1 MNNFPW
7 LEIVTGVATI
17 ITTVATVISGN
28 KMIMYRIQQLEN
40 KVAEYNNLKLRM
52 LAVEK
57 DIEVIKNENKV
68 VKTLNG

>member
-1 MNNFPW
+1 MNEFPW

-57 DIEVIKNENKV
+57 DIEVIKNENKII
-68 VKTLNG
+68 

>member
-1 MNNFPW
+1 MNEFPW

-57 DIEVIKNENKV
+57 DIEVLKNENKIV
-68 VKTLNG
+68 

>member
-1 MNNFPW
+1 MVKVNEFPW
-7 LEIVTGVATI
+7 LEIVTGVATS

-68 VKTLNG
+68 V

>member
-1 MNNFPW
+1 MLTMNNFPW

-68 VKTLNG
+68 V

>member
-1 MNNFPW
+1 MNEFPW
-7 LEIVTGVATI
+7 LEIVTGIATI

-57 DIEVIKNENKV
+57 DIEVIKNENKIV
-68 VKTLNG
+68 

>member
-1 MNNFPW
+1 MNDFPW
-7 LEIVTGVATI
+7 LEIVTGIATI

-57 DIEVIKNENKV
+57 DIEVIKNENKAV
-68 VKTLNG
+68 

>member
-57 DIEVIKNENKV
+57 DIEVIKNENKIV
-68 VKTLNG
+68 

>member
-57 DIEVIKNENKV
+57 DIEAMKNENKIV
-68 VKTLNG
+68 

>member
-57 DIEVIKNENKV
+57 DIEVIKNGNKTV
-68 VKTLNG
+68 

>member
-1 MNNFPW
+1 MVKVNEIPW
-7 LEIVTGVATI
+7 LEIVTGIATI

-57 DIEVIKNENKV
+57 DIEAIKNENKV
-68 VKTLNG
+68 V

>member
-1 MNNFPW
+1 MNEFPW
-7 LEIVTGVATI
+7 LEIITGLATI
-17 ITTVATVISGN
+17 FTTVATVISGN

-52 LAVEK
+52 LSVEK

-68 VKTLNG
+68 V

>member
-1 MNNFPW
+1 MLKMNNFPW
-7 LEIVTGVATI
+7 LEIITGVATI

-57 DIEVIKNENKV
+57 DIEAIKNENKV
-68 VKTLNG
+68 V

>member
-7 LEIVTGVATI
+7 LEIVTGIATI

-57 DIEVIKNENKV
+57 DIEVIKNENKAV
-68 VKTLNG
+68 

>member
-1 MNNFPW
+1 MLKMNNFPW

-57 DIEVIKNENKV
+57 DIEVLKNENKDI
-68 VKTLNG
+68 

>member
-57 DIEVIKNENKV
+57 DIEAIKNENKV
-68 VKTLNG
+68 V

>member
-57 DIEVIKNENKV
+57 DIEVLKNENKDI
-68 VKTLNG
+68 

>member
-1 MNNFPW
+1 MLKMNNFPW
-7 LEIVTGVATI
+7 LEIVTGIATI

-57 DIEVIKNENKV
+57 DIEVLKNENKV
-68 VKTLNG
+68 V

>member
-1 MNNFPW
+1 MLKVNNFPW
-7 LEIVTGVATI
+7 LEIVTGLATI
-17 ITTVATVISGN
+17 FTTVATVISGN

-57 DIEVIKNENKV
+57 DIEVIKNENKIV
-68 VKTLNG
+68 

>member
-1 MNNFPW
+1 MNEIPW

-57 DIEVIKNENKV
+57 DVEAIKNENKTV
-68 VKTLNG
+68 

>member
-1 MNNFPW
+1 MNEIPW
-7 LEIVTGVATI
+7 LEIITGLATI
-17 ITTVATVISGN
+17 FTTVTTVISGN

-52 LAVEK
+52 LSVEK

-68 VKTLNG
+68 I

>member
-52 LAVEK
+52 LSVEK
-57 DIEVIKNENKV
+57 DIEVLKNENKDI
-68 VKTLNG
+68 

>member
-57 DIEVIKNENKV
+57 DVEVIKNENKAV
-68 VKTLNG
+68 

>member
-1 MNNFPW
+1 MNESPW

-57 DIEVIKNENKV
+57 DIEAIKNENKV
-68 VKTLNG
+68 V

>member
-1 MNNFPW
+1 MNEFPW

-28 KMIMYRIQQLEN
+28 KMIMYRIPQLEN

-57 DIEVIKNENKV
+57 DIEVIKNENKIV
-68 VKTLNG
+68 

>member
-7 LEIVTGVATI
+7 LEIVTGIATI

-57 DIEVIKNENKV
+57 DIEVLKNENKAV
-68 VKTLNG
+68 

>member
-1 MNNFPW
+1 MSNIPW

-57 DIEVIKNENKV
+57 DIEAIKNENKV
-68 VKTLNG
+68 V

>member
-1 MNNFPW
+1 MNNIPW

-57 DIEVIKNENKV
+57 DIEVLKNENKDI
-68 VKTLNG
+68 

>member
-1 MNNFPW
+1 MNNIPW
-7 LEIVTGVATI
+7 LEIITGIATI

-57 DIEVIKNENKV
+57 DIGVLKNENKIV
-68 VKTLNG
+68 

>member
-57 DIEVIKNENKV
+57 DIEVIKNENKII
-68 VKTLNG
+68 

>member
-1 MNNFPW
+1 MNEFPW
-7 LEIVTGVATI
+7 LEIVTGIATI

-57 DIEVIKNENKV
+57 DIEVLKNENKDI
-68 VKTLNG
+68 

>member
-17 ITTVATVISGN
+17 VTTVATVISGN

-57 DIEVIKNENKV
+57 DIEVIKNENKIV
-68 VKTLNG
+68 